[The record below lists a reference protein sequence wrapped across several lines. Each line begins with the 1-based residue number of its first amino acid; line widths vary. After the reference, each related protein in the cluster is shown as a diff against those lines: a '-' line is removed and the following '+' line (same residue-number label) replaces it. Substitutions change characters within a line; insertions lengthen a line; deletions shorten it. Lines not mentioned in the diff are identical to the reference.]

1 MSDTSPI
8 DVQTQPGVSINL
20 LQSLKNHRRISMVVW
35 ALVILLS
42 LPLVFIKGQSSYQV
56 EAVFHVAPR
65 YMKSVQTDAEL
76 ELQSNSQYR
85 EYVNQLSQT
94 VVRYDVLLAALQKMR
109 ERGIDTKP
117 PALTERRYIERLQKA
132 INVKPIPDT
141 YMVRVS
147 LEGDEKV
154 KPYLHELIN
163 AVMASFLETSKS
175 EQIYG
180 SAERLNMLQETATKL
195 REEVTEM
202 QGERVLLGEKL
213 GLTTF
218 TDNINN
224 PYDNLLA
231 NARAKHAT
239 AVEERVRAEAVYQ
252 AFVKSGEVPTDI
264 GRSLLEMRLQDLGLS
279 AFRTEVTRR
288 QEELNQSI
296 AGLADKHPARE
307 PALAELQKLNDRLR
321 EREDSFDR
329 KAKENF
335 GLRLLSTVNQR
346 QQVEEEIGRSLQQLE
361 GQATEYARTF
371 QQAMQLTKAINERE
385 SRLKQIGDRL
395 NYLETESQ
403 ALGWVRLVTPA
414 LPADLP
420 MGVGKTKLLLLC
432 IAAAFGLALAVP
444 VAIDM
449 ADRRIRGV
457 GEVEKIMGMPA
468 AGWQILREDLATD
481 LYAEE
486 QTRRF
491 VSALIRLKARH
502 QRNLYAFSP
511 VKTEGGSTTII
522 LDTAACLQQLGSSV
536 LVVEANSYA
545 PSALFDDLRP
555 GLTDYLAGKADAIEL
570 PKPYTHNNVLVS
582 VVGIGNERVRG
593 LQRLDRLHEALKTW
607 SEQYEY
613 VLVDLPPLLM
623 SADAEMLIEAIGQ
636 VFLVVEAQAVNR
648 GEISR
653 SKRLLQKIDPEA
665 VGLFVN
671 KVPLFRGSGYM
682 EGLIIE
688 TLSRSKL
695 SSFMSLD
702 KWKLQWEMWLTEQS
716 IRRSEKSRNKKP
728 LFSLGKMR
736 ESLLRLASP
745 AAWKQ
750 RWKQW
755 LATRAERKADNS
767 RQSKK
772 RRSTARIIGLSKDPE
787 DPAEKLQ
794 QTLQQ
799 QALQAQQAG
808 QWAEASLLLLE
819 LADMAPSADSQFDAA
834 QALLA
839 QLEHSEWDA
848 ALGQLAQDCMQ
859 RLEDLEGISARVSKL
874 REKYQH
880 LEQGQHQDS
889 EQH

>member
-1 MSDTSPI
+1 MSETTTI
-8 DVQTQPGVSINL
+8 DVQTQPSVGINPL
-20 LQSLKNHRRISMVVW
+20 HSLKKHHRISMLVW
-35 ALVILLS
+35 VLVILLG
-42 LPLVFIKGQSSYQV
+42 LPMVFIKGQSTYKV

-65 YMKSVQTDAEL
+65 YMKSVQSDAEL

-94 VVRYDVLLAALQKMR
+94 VVRYDVLQTALQKMR
-109 ERGIDTKP
+109 ERGIDTRP
-117 PALTERRYIERLQKA
+117 PALTERRYIETLQKA

-141 YMVRVS
+141 YMVRVG
-147 LEGDEKV
+147 LEGGEKD

-180 SAERLNMLQETATKL
+180 SAERLNMLQETANKL
-195 REEVTEM
+195 HEEVADM
-202 QGERVLLGEKL
+202 QAERVLLGEKL

-218 TDNINN
+218 TENVTN
-224 PYDNLLA
+224 PYDSLLA
-231 NARAKHAT
+231 GARAKHAT
-239 AVEERVRAEAVYQ
+239 AVEDRVRAEAAYQ
-252 AFVKSGEVPTDI
+252 AFVKSGEVPTDM
-264 GRSLLEMRLQDLGLS
+264 GRSLLQMKQEDLGLS
-279 AFRTEVTRR
+279 ALRAEVTTR
-288 QEELNQSI
+288 QEELNKSI

-329 KAKENF
+329 KTKDNF
-335 GLRLLSTVNQR
+335 ALRLLSTVNQR
-346 QQVEEEIGRSLQQLE
+346 QQVEDEIGRALQQLE
-361 GQATEYARTF
+361 SQATEYARIF
-371 QQAMQLTKAINERE
+371 QQAMQLTKAINDRE

-420 MGVGKTKLLLLC
+420 QGVGKTKLLLVA

-444 VAIDM
+444 VVIDM
-449 ADRRIRGV
+449 TDRRIRGV

-502 QRNLYAFSP
+502 QRNVYAFSS
-511 VKTEGGSTTII
+511 VKTEGGATATI

-536 LVVEANSYA
+536 LVLEANSYA
-545 PSALFDDLRP
+545 PNPLFDSWRP
-555 GLTDYLAGKADAIEL
+555 GLTDYLAGNADVADL
-570 PKPYTHNNVLVS
+570 AKPYTHHHAAVN
-582 VVGIGNERVRG
+582 VVGIGTERVRG
-593 LQRLDRLHEALKTW
+593 LQRLDRLHEAIKKW
-607 SEQYEY
+607 GGQYEF

-648 GEISR
+648 GEIGR

-671 KVPLFRGSGYM
+671 KVPLFRGNGYM
-682 EGLIIE
+682 EDLIIE

-716 IRRSEKSRNKKP
+716 IRKNEKARNKKP
-728 LFSLGKMR
+728 LLSLTKMR
-736 ESLLRLASP
+736 EELLRLMSP
-745 AAWKQ
+745 SEWKL
-750 RWKQW
+750 RWKIW
-755 LATRAERKADNS
+755 LATRSERKAEKTRHNKK
-767 RQSKK
+767 RQSP
-772 RRSTARIIGLSKDPE
+772 ARTKGLKSDAT
-787 DPAEKLQ
+787 DQAAGLQ
-794 QTLQQ
+794 QTLLQ
-799 QALQAQQAG
+799 QAQQAQQAG

-819 LADMAPSADSQFDAA
+819 LADMAPSADSQFNAA
-834 QALLA
+834 HALLK
-839 QLEHSEWDA
+839 QLENSEWDPT
-848 ALGQLAQDCMQ
+848 LGQLARDCMQ
-859 RLEDLEGISARVSKL
+859 RLEDLEGISARVNML
-874 REKYQH
+874 RQSYQH
-880 LEQGQHQDS
+880 LEQKHHEDS
-889 EQH
+889 EKH